1 MDELVERLANG
12 DHPVIVNRGDQD
24 VEDLKQRIDNGFVLI
39 KFTNTR
45 GGTELGVSLDKDAT
59 ELSGADFNAGTGMM
73 HLVGNLILNYVRVR
87 CVADIDLASKEGK
100 GHLEIIE
107 EVSP

>member
-59 ELSGADFNAGTGMM
+59 DLSGADFNAGTGMM

-87 CVADIDLASKEGK
+87 LVSDIDLASKEGK